1 MNNDKSGSKLLKDL
15 PSITI
20 KQFAYNCEQN
30 RFNAGGLEIEYVI
43 QDSPQ
48 EPIFTVF
55 LSYTFGGDLCWQY
68 LNLVQ
73 TPSNLN
79 KGLIKHFQCPITD
92 SLVRRLYLD
101 PVDKKW
107 KSREALKGRFFYL
120 AQILGKKDRDI
131 VRLASKVG
139 QLQKLLN
146 SKKYFTQKYGKET
159 TRSIRIR
166 KLVEAIDT
174 IQEHIT

>member
-1 MNNDKSGSKLLKDL
+1 MDISNSKLLHDL

-20 KQFAYNCEQN
+20 KQFAFNCEQN
-30 RFNAGGLEIEYVI
+30 RFDADGLEIEYLI

-55 LSYTFGGDLCWQY
+55 LSYTFGGALCRQY
-68 LNLVQ
+68 LNFVQ

-92 SLVRRLYLD
+92 SLVRKLYLD
-101 PVDKKW
+101 PVNKKW

-120 AQILGKKDRDI
+120 AQILSKKDRDI

-139 QLQKLLN
+139 QLEKLLN
-146 SKKYFTQKYGKET
+146 SKKYFTQKSGKET
-159 TRSIRIR
+159 TRSKRIR
-166 KLVEAIDT
+166 KLVEAIDI
-174 IQEHIT
+174 IQEGIT